1 MCARTNLNREI
12 YYLLSLNVADTQK
25 PFSKS
30 LPANTQRCNNVV
42 DKLYEGC
49 GITTLLQRCHN
60 VVEKCIPV
68 SFFKIL
74 YLNGLIFHL

>member
-60 VVEKCIPV
+60 VVTTLWKNV
-68 SFFKIL
+68 
-74 YLNGLIFHL
+74 YLSHFSKFSI